1 MTSVG
6 EDWKCIFAKLKTV
19 YMQELQDRVIIS
31 WGNSESGPLL
41 CFFAGI
47 HGNEPAGVLALE
59 RVQMQLHELD
69 LPFHGKLI
77 GLRGN
82 LHALNQ
88 NQRYIDVD
96 LNRLW
101 SKEEIRRIFNL
112 NESERNTE
120 EKELI
125 ELLALIDS
133 IREASY
139 APQIFVDLHTTSA
152 KGGAFS
158 VVASDSSHR
167 ALAECLPVPMIFGL
181 APALA
186 HTTNRFFEDNSLIGI
201 AFEAGQH
208 DDPVS
213 VDRHEA
219 AVWTLLVS
227 LGCMNAADVPEW
239 EHKQALL
246 KAAAG
251 DLSLYQNVAYRH
263 EISDDQEFS
272 MMPGFLNFQDV
283 FEGQPLG
290 FDKHG
295 EIFCP
300 EDGRILMPLY
310 QPQGHDGFFVIQDL
324 DEPPV

>member
-1 MTSVG
+1 
-6 EDWKCIFAKLKTV
+6 
-19 YMQELQDRVIIS
+19 MQELQDRVIVS
-31 WGNSESGPLL
+31 WGNSESGPLV

-59 RVQMQLHELD
+59 RVQIQLMELD

-82 LHALNQ
+82 LPALNQ
-88 NQRYIDVD
+88 NQRYVDVD

-101 SKEEIRRIFNL
+101 SKDEIRRIL
-112 NESERNTE
+112 ELDHSDRNVE
-120 EKELI
+120 EKELV
-125 ELLALIDS
+125 ELLKLIDS
-133 IREASY
+133 IREAPY
-139 APQIFVDLHTTSA
+139 APQTFFDLHTTSA

-158 VVASDSSHR
+158 VVASHSSHR

-186 HTTNRFFEDNSLIGI
+186 HTTNRFFEENGLIGI

-227 LGCMNAADVPEW
+227 LGCMSKADVPDW
-239 EHKQALL
+239 EEKQQML
-246 KAAAG
+246 KTAAG

-263 EISDDQEFS
+263 IISDDQDFN
-272 MMPGFLNFQDV
+272 MMPGFLNFQDI

-290 FDKHG
+290 FDING
-295 EIFCP
+295 EIFSP

-310 QPQGHDGFFVIQDL
+310 QPQGHDGFFIIQDL

>member
-1 MTSVG
+1 MTSFHA
-6 EDWKCIFAKLKTV
+6 DWNRIFAELKAV
-19 YMQELQDRVIIS
+19 YMRELQDRIIIS
-31 WGNSESGPLL
+31 WGNSDSGPLV
-41 CFFAGI
+41 CFLAGI

-59 RVQMQLHELD
+59 RVQIQLHELD
-69 LPFHGKLI
+69 LPFRGKLI

-82 LHALNQ
+82 LPALHQ
-88 NQRYIDVD
+88 NQRYVDVD

-101 SKEEIRRIFNL
+101 SKEEIRRIFQL
-112 NESERNTE
+112 DDTKRNVE

-125 ELLALIDS
+125 ELLGLIDS
-133 IREASY
+133 VREAAY

-186 HTTNRFFEDNSLIGI
+186 HTTNRFFEENGLIGI

-208 DDPVS
+208 DDPIS
-213 VDRHEA
+213 IDRHEA
-219 AVWTLLVS
+219 AVWTLLAS
-227 LGCMNAADVPEW
+227 LGCMKQEDVPDW
-239 EHKQALL
+239 DQKQQMLQ
-246 KAAAG
+246 AAAG

-263 EISDDQEFS
+263 EISEDVGFS
-272 MMPGFLNFQDV
+272 MLPGFLNFQDV
-283 FEGQPLG
+283 YEGQPLG
-290 FDKHG
+290 FDHNG
-295 EIFCP
+295 EIFSP

-310 QPQGHDGFFVIQDL
+310 QPQGHDGFFIIQDL

>member
-1 MTSVG
+1 
-6 EDWKCIFAKLKTV
+6 
-19 YMQELQDRVIIS
+19 MQQALPERVIVS
-31 WGNSESGPLL
+31 WGQSEGGPMV

-59 RVQMQLHELD
+59 RVQIQLQELD

-82 LHALNQ
+82 LPALLQ
-88 NQRYIDVD
+88 QQRYIDID

-101 SKEEIRRIFNL
+101 SKGEISRIKALAPTDRNIEERQLLEVLEVVNEIRR
-112 NESERNTE
+112 
-120 EKELI
+120 
-125 ELLALIDS
+125 
-133 IREASY
+133 
-139 APQIFVDLHTTSA
+139 APHHPKTFVDLHTTSA
-152 KGGAFS
+152 KGGAFT
-158 VVASDSSHR
+158 VVANLPSHR

-186 HTTNRFFEDNSLIGI
+186 HTTNRFFEDNGLTGI

-208 DDPVS
+208 DDPIS

-227 LGCMNAADVPEW
+227 QGCVKAVDVPAW

-263 EISDDQEFS
+263 VISDDQEFS

-283 FEGQPLG
+283 SQGQPLG

-310 QPQGHDGFFVIQDL
+310 QPQGHDGYFIIQDL
-324 DEPPV
+324 DAPPI